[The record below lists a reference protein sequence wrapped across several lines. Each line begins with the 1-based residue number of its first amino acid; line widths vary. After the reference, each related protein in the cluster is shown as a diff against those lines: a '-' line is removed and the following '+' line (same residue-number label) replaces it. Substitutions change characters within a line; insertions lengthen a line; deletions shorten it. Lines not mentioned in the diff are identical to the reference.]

1 MKLHKKIN
9 KILPILA
16 DMLEQKDNL
25 LETIEKREE
34 VFNNRSEK
42 WQESEKGIAH
52 EEKTPELND
61 LHFEIEDR
69 LETIET
75 ALHELLEITEE

>member
-9 KILPILA
+9 KCLQILA
-16 DMLEQKDNL
+16 DMLEQKDDL
-25 LETIEKREE
+25 FETIEKREE
-34 VFNNRSEK
+34 IFNNRSEK
-42 WQESEKGIAH
+42 WQESEKGIAY
-52 EEKTPELND
+52 EEKTQELSD